1 VEKPI
6 HLEGRHSQHSSFRFI
21 SSFGLDIRVAV
32 RAYSIDYEHE
42 QEHEHEEIG
51 DYLCESV
58 LIRG

>member
-1 VEKPI
+1 MEKPI
-6 HLEGRHSQHSSFRFI
+6 HLEGRHSQHSLFGFI

-32 RAYSIDYEHE
+32 RAYRIDYEHE
-42 QEHEHEEIG
+42 QEHEHDEIG